1 MLTVVWK
8 DIKFV
13 DWQEEDDC
21 LTSPRGVRG
30 GERMGV
36 DDTSTADPVDESTTG
51 MFIITQLLMFPF
63 FVHDLEPRALAL
75 GSAKGF
81 LSSSECD
88 IKRGK
93 LIWV

>member
-51 MFIITQLLMFPF
+51 MVTTYYVTF
-63 FVHDLEPRALAL
+63 FLHDLEPRAVAL
-75 GSAKGF
+75 GFVKGF
-81 LSSSECD
+81 LSSC
-88 IKRGK
+88 
-93 LIWV
+93 